1 VHRANHRLFGVANL
15 TKKFLILALMD
26 QPALKDEFVEE
37 LAESVQKRDDEYVYK
52 NGIYLRK

>member
-1 VHRANHRLFGVANL
+1 MANHRLFGVANL

>member
-1 VHRANHRLFGVANL
+1 
-15 TKKFLILALMD
+15 MD